1 MNVAHSSPILRTKLI
16 PPTLSESYL
25 SRKRVFDC
33 LNAALHHPVLLI
45 TAPAGSG
52 KTASLADFAQKNSF
66 LTGWLSLEETDNDPV
81 RFWQYFFA
89 ALKRILPGFQ
99 LDTPITL
106 PEMGMGFLSR
116 GLDALCNYLIDLPHP
131 LILIL
136 DDFQR
141 VHQSNILKAITYLV
155 DHQPTNFHLIISSR
169 TSPDLP
175 LARWRAK
182 GMLAEIYTKDL
193 AFLKEEVINYSERR
207 GNCFQNDR
215 QIQQIL
221 EMTQG
226 WAAGIRLMDIATQG
240 NPDQSDAG
248 VKGRRLAAD
257 YLTGEILE
265 QLPHDWLVFLEQ
277 IAIFDQFTPEMAV
290 FLTKIDDSRS
300 LIERITRANLF
311 LQQQGDVWQFHPFFR
326 EALLSKLTDA
336 KRISLHKRAA
346 AWFDSHSRPDKAII
360 SMLAAEDWNN
370 AVRLI
375 LQQADDQLQKGEIY
389 TLNGWIQSIPE
400 DKRNSYP
407 DLLVTGGWIY
417 YLQGKNAEAQHLVD
431 YLEKTTTKDQIHRQ
445 DWWAGLRCQMALL
458 QENNQQALDLAQ
470 IALAEN
476 NGSNNFIRGLLITS
490 LATAQ
495 QALGDSEGAIVSF
508 KEALRINRNVGS
520 LFTSIFSL
528 AGLGIELNEQGER
541 LRAMELCH
549 QELEDR
555 EDPPAAT
562 NPLYGL
568 IYLLLARLHWE
579 ANALNEAQNALETA
593 SRQFERLGIPG
604 FQISADVIRAQILVA
619 REDYGEALRLVN
631 FNRRRTRS
639 AEFVGFHQ
647 LFDMLKASIM
657 LKMGNLSSVENW
669 LEEAHLPT
677 KPQDEPAREME
688 FVLKASYLV
697 EKGLLH
703 EAEQLLDDLLIY
715 AQNTHHIRIA
725 ISTLLIRATLEW
737 KKGELGRCKQHLE
750 EAVALAVP
758 QQYFRLLLEYGTPLS
773 GLLARMPETPAQVR
787 LLFCSDSSQ
796 EPSELFEMLTRREI
810 EVLRLL
816 TENHTNTEI
825 AETLVLSSETVKVHL
840 KHIFQKLSVDNRRQA
855 VRRARQLNII

>member
-1 MNVAHSSPILRTKLI
+1 MDVAHSFSILRTKLI
-16 PPTLSESYL
+16 PPMLSEGYF

-45 TAPAGSG
+45 TAPAGFG

-81 RFWQYFFA
+81 RFWQYFSA
-89 ALKRILPGFQ
+89 ALERILPGFQ
-99 LDTPITL
+99 LDTPVTL
-106 PEMGMGFLSR
+106 PEMGMSFLPG
-116 GLDALCNYLIDLPHP
+116 GLDALCNYLIDLPRP
-131 LILIL
+131 LIMIL

-141 VHQSNILKAITYLV
+141 VHQLDILKAITYLV

-169 TSPDLP
+169 TPPDLP

-182 GMLAEIYTKDL
+182 GILAEVYAKDL
-193 AFLKEEVINYSERR
+193 TFLKEEVINYSERR
-207 GNCFQNDR
+207 GNCFQNDK

-240 NPDQSDAG
+240 NPDQSDARA
-248 VKGRRLAAD
+248 KGCRLATD

-265 QLPHDWLVFLEQ
+265 QLPHDWLVFLKQ

-290 FLTKIDDSRS
+290 FLTRIDESRS
-300 LIERITRANLF
+300 LLEHITEANLF
-311 LQQQGDVWQFHPFFR
+311 LQQQGDIWQFHPFFR

-336 KRISLHKRAA
+336 ERISLRKRAA
-346 AWFDSHSRPDKAII
+346 AWFESHSQPEKAIY
-360 SMLAAEDWNN
+360 SMLAAEDWDN

-375 LQQADDQLQKGEIY
+375 LQQADDKLQKGEIY
-389 TLNGWIQSIPE
+389 TLSDWVQSIPE
-400 DKRNSYP
+400 NKRNSYP
-407 DLLVTGGWIY
+407 DLLVIDGWIY
-417 YLQGKNAEAQHLVD
+417 YLQGKNAEAQHMVA
-431 YLEKTTTKDQIHRQ
+431 YLEQSNTADQIHQQ

-458 QENNQQALDLAQ
+458 QENNRQAFDLAQ

-476 NGSNNFIRGLLITS
+476 NGSNNFMRGLLITS

-495 QALGDSEGAIVSF
+495 QAIGNYEGAIASF

-549 QELEDR
+549 QALEDR
-555 EDPPAAT
+555 EDSPAAA

-579 ANALNEAQNALETA
+579 ANMLKDAQNALETA
-593 SRQFERLGIPG
+593 SRHFERLGIPG
-604 FQISADVIRAQILVA
+604 FQISADVIRAQILIA
-619 REDYGEALRLVN
+619 REDYGEALQLVN

-647 LFDMLKASIM
+647 LFDTLKASIM

-669 LEEAHLPT
+669 LEEARLPT

-697 EKGLLH
+697 EKGSLH

-715 AQNTHHIRIA
+715 AQNTRHIRIA
-725 ISTLLIRATLEW
+725 ISALIIRATLEW
-737 KKGELGRCKQHLE
+737 KKGELGRVKRHLE

-758 QQYFRLLLEYGTPLS
+758 QQYILLLLEYGTPLS
-773 GLLARMPETPAQVR
+773 GLLAQMPETPNQVR
-787 LLFCSDSSQ
+787 SLFYPDSSQ
-796 EPSELFEMLTRREI
+796 ESSELFEMLTRREI

-816 TENHTNTEI
+816 AENHTNAEI
-825 AETLVLSSETVKVHL
+825 AEALVLSSETVKVHL

-855 VRRARQLNII
+855 VRRARQLNLI